1 MAKTKQVKA
10 NEIVSTPKTQPMIQ
24 AKYKPLPKFGSGCKS
39 C

>member
-1 MAKTKQVKA
+1 MAKTKQIKA

-24 AKYKPLPKFGSGCKS
+24 AKYKPLPKFHSGCAS